1 MVVTTLIMIGNTSTV
16 HEKAVVVTNVE
27 DVARSVIKDGYI
39 GFMSSIMSNKH
50 TVIIYHPLDKMY

>member
-1 MVVTTLIMIGNTSTV
+1 MIGNTSTV